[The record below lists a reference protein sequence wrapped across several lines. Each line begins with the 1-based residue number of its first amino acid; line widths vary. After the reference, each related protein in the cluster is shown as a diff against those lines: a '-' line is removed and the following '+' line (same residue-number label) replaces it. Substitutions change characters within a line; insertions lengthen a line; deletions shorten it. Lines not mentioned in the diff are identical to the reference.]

1 MIFVWRPPGAL
12 IVLGNFAVVVFGL
25 GYLLT
30 QVFPVLP
37 PGNHSFGILLM
48 ACGATT
54 LLSDV
59 AFRRSQKLELLSMAA
74 STWFWVIPSWAVGL
88 GFAGYGLHLLGTA

>member
-1 MIFVWRPPGAL
+1 MV
-12 IVLGNFAVVVFGL
+12 
-25 GYLLT
+25 
-30 QVFPVLP
+30 
-37 PGNHSFGILLM
+37 
-48 ACGATT
+48 CGATT

-59 AFRRSQKLELLSMAA
+59 VFRRAQKLELLSLAA